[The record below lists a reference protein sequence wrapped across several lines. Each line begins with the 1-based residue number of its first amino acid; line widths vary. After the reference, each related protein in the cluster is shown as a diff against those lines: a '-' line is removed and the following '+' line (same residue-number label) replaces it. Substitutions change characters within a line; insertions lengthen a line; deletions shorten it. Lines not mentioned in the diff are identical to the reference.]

1 MPLSPSQCCRVR
13 AMNLRLCPLLALRAP
28 TIHRHKAQAHRER
41 FTGKAVKLN
50 TTLARSLCGQILC
63 PPGET
68 RWQNLDRIA
77 LRLKANGRRQTMA
90 RYVLTKA
97 FWSNQQRVRAG
108 RILAQSQAEA
118 QPGDF
123 VWTGT
128 LPDGA
133 IPVGAVPPGTVFTGA
148 DSVDG

>member
-1 MPLSPSQCCRVR
+1 
-13 AMNLRLCPLLALRAP
+13 
-28 TIHRHKAQAHRER
+28 
-41 FTGKAVKLN
+41 
-50 TTLARSLCGQILC
+50 
-63 PPGET
+63 
-68 RWQNLDRIA
+68 
-77 LRLKANGRRQTMA
+77 MA

-133 IPVGAVPPGTVFTGA
+133 IPVGAVPPGTVFTSA

>member
-1 MPLSPSQCCRVR
+1 
-13 AMNLRLCPLLALRAP
+13 
-28 TIHRHKAQAHRER
+28 
-41 FTGKAVKLN
+41 
-50 TTLARSLCGQILC
+50 
-63 PPGET
+63 
-68 RWQNLDRIA
+68 
-77 LRLKANGRRQTMA
+77 MA

-108 RILAQSQAEA
+108 RMLAQTQAEA

-123 VWTGT
+123 VWSGN

-133 IPVGAVPPGTVFTGA
+133 VPVGAVPPGTVFTGV

>member
-1 MPLSPSQCCRVR
+1 
-13 AMNLRLCPLLALRAP
+13 
-28 TIHRHKAQAHRER
+28 
-41 FTGKAVKLN
+41 
-50 TTLARSLCGQILC
+50 
-63 PPGET
+63 
-68 RWQNLDRIA
+68 
-77 LRLKANGRRQTMA
+77 MA

-108 RILAQSQAEA
+108 RILCQTQVEM

-123 VWTGT
+123 LWTGT

-133 IPVGAVPPGTVFTGA
+133 VPVGSVPVGTVFTGV